1 MTEDSIE
8 KYIHAREE
16 IQDTARSLRVLAA
29 QLDNDRLLEPAREVA
44 VHSLAELLGELSREA
59 LRTDSEVV
67 LWKSEGGTTYRAA
80 QGELRASWPGEG
92 YRTGWGEDY
101 IIGGGQA
108 VLDAERVATEL
119 LKGGMPPY
127 VRAKN
132 MLAILREE
140 QDGAG
145 LYLDLPWSPEE
156 QSWY

>member
-80 QGELRASWPGEG
+80 QGDLRASWPGQVC
-92 YRTGWGEDY
+92 RTGFGDY
-101 IIGGGQA
+101 TIGGGQA
-108 VLDAERVATEL
+108 VLDAERVAAEL
-119 LKGGMPPY
+119 LNGGMPPCAR
-127 VRAKN
+127 VRN
-132 MLAILREE
+132 LLATLRMEK
-140 QDGAG
+140 DGAG
-145 LYLDLPWSPEE
+145 LYLDLPGRLGE